1 MTFRSAKQCAYQRGM
16 APAAS
21 HAARVCGFAHSAPNG
36 IGLAISPR
44 CGVTGWHPASAMNR
58 VARKPVKHFSPL
70 LVDQTSVE
78 ATSTYDTAVGIP
90 VDNTDHYGLDRIE
103 PGEAE

>member
-1 MTFRSAKQCAYQRGM
+1 
-16 APAAS
+16 
-21 HAARVCGFAHSAPNG
+21 
-36 IGLAISPR
+36 
-44 CGVTGWHPASAMNR
+44 MNR